1 MNGVDILILFLLGAV
16 LVLALRSWLRK
27 GGRCSC
33 GGGNC
38 SCCAGGRSC
47 RGGAASPSE
56 KERSS

>member
-33 GGGNC
+33 GGNC

>member
-33 GGGNC
+33 GGNC

-47 RGGAASPSE
+47 RSRAAKPSGKE
-56 KERSS
+56 KSS